1 MRGQTRSLLIVAVD
15 AVSGEPV
22 VWDRDANVS
31 LVSAV
36 TASSAFPGASPPIR
50 VRDRWYIDGGL
61 RSCTNA
67 DLAAGSRILIVVE
80 PLAHLFPREILRREL
95 EVARASTTVTL
106 APDPAS
112 LRTFGPSLY
121 ERESWNP
128 AYEAGLDQAEARR
141 GVMDSDVVVPEALIE
156 STAEAIRGRN
166 IRVMVVSTKAEAL
179 SRLKEMIPSG
189 ASVSTGFSR
198 TLKEIGF
205 EDLLKSGDHPWR
217 NFKAEIAAETDFDKQ
232 MAVRKQS
239 TLADY
244 YIGSVNAIAATGEI
258 VFGSTSGSQIAPYA
272 YDSSNPIWVA
282 GAQKITPDLESAL
295 RRVRQYVAPLLDKQ
309 MKEATGGRMGS
320 PIGKVLIFER
330 EDPVVLHRTV
340 TLLLVREKVG
350 V

>member
-1 MRGQTRSLLIVAVD
+1 
-15 AVSGEPV
+15 
-22 VWDRDANVS
+22 
-31 LVSAV
+31 
-36 TASSAFPGASPPIR
+36 
-50 VRDRWYIDGGL
+50 
-61 RSCTNA
+61 
-67 DLAAGSRILIVVE
+67 
-80 PLAHLFPREILRREL
+80 
-95 EVARASTTVTL
+95 
-106 APDPAS
+106 
-112 LRTFGPSLY
+112 
-121 ERESWNP
+121 
-128 AYEAGLDQAEARR
+128 
-141 GVMDSDVVVPEALIE
+141 
-156 STAEAIRGRN
+156 
-166 IRVMVVSTKAEAL
+166 
-179 SRLKEMIPSG
+179 
-189 ASVSTGFSR
+189 
-198 TLKEIGF
+198 
-205 EDLLKSGDHPWR
+205 
-217 NFKAEIAAETDFDKQ
+217 